1 LGLLLHLGKR
11 KHLVGMFYWCALRQQ
26 GDEEE
31 ADETP
36 EKGTA
41 LWLWSPHCCWSL
53 SFCI

>member
-1 LGLLLHLGKR
+1 LLFGRESWSLGLLLHLGKR

-36 EKGTA
+36 
-41 LWLWSPHCCWSL
+41 
-53 SFCI
+53 